1 MITIVQTLRSL
12 YILLRVAILSAPPSS
27 RVPLLAFA
35 SAKVRK
41 LFESYNTRPTRQ
53 L

>member
-12 YILLRVAILSAPPSS
+12 YILRVAILSAPPSS
-27 RVPLLAFA
+27 RVPLLAFVG
-35 SAKVRK
+35 AKVRK